1 MRKVDYSRDA
11 LKTLRMVDAVT
22 AKRLQQKVA
31 QFAASPASLTN
42 QVKRLKGEDNLW
54 RLRVGDWRVI
64 FSQDFVVVYV
74 VRIAPRGR
82 AYD

>member
-1 MRKVDYSRDA
+1 
-11 LKTLRMVDAVT
+11 MVDAVT

>member
-82 AYD
+82 AYE